1 MEILSSN
8 SWIDFR
14 VRKLLLIKTE
24 CIKLVLCI
32 LCNSTIHIFG
42 VKVQTKIYNHKMILY
57 FLCERLYER
66 TKTDHMHGIEEANL
80 LPLAQKQN
88 QFLVRINCEPET
100 Q

>member
-1 MEILSSN
+1 
-8 SWIDFR
+8 
-14 VRKLLLIKTE
+14 
-24 CIKLVLCI
+24 
-32 LCNSTIHIFG
+32 
-42 VKVQTKIYNHKMILY
+42 MILY
-57 FLCERLYER
+57 FLCEILYER

>member
-1 MEILSSN
+1 MH
-8 SWIDFR
+8 D
-14 VRKLLLIKTE
+14 RKLLSIKPE
-24 CIKLVLCI
+24 RIKLVLY
-32 LCNSTIHIFG
+32 LFCNRTIHIFR

-57 FLCERLYER
+57 FLCERLYEK

-88 QFLVRINCEPET
+88 HFLVRINCEPET